1 MLNDVPIYLSKREDI
16 QPTKLHTWRIHELS
30 LPLGGLRW
38 ALIFTLFF
46 FINASS
52 KAQLTDSISKNDTTA
67 KEKTKYHS
75 PKKATLM
82 SAIVPGLGQVY
93 NKKYWKLP
101 IIYGGFA
108 ALIYSLNFNQ
118 SEYVRFRDAY
128 KYRIDGDSATVDN
141 YVGILRDDDLF
152 ALQKS
157 YNRYRDLSVIGL
169 GLLYVLNV
177 VDASVDAHLF
187 TFDVGDDL
195 SFNIHPTIINIANSN
210 RYQTGLSLT
219 IKL

>member
-1 MLNDVPIYLSKREDI
+1 MCGI
-16 QPTKLHTWRIHELS
+16 
-30 LPLGGLRW
+30 
-38 ALIFTLFF
+38 LIFTLLF
-46 FINASS
+46 FINTAS

-67 KEKTKYHS
+67 KEKPKYHS

-118 SEYVRFRDAY
+118 SEYARFRDAY
-128 KYRIDGDSATVDN
+128 KYRIDGDSTTVDN

-169 GLLYVLNV
+169 GLLYVLNI

-210 RYQTGLSLT
+210 HYQTGLTLS

>member
-1 MLNDVPIYLSKREDI
+1 MLNDASSLLS
-16 QPTKLHTWRIHELS
+16 PTIIHTWHF
-30 LPLGGLRW
+30 LPFRRLKCT
-38 ALIFTLFF
+38 LIFIILL
-46 FINASS
+46 FINTSGN
-52 KAQLTDSISKNDTTA
+52 AQVTDTTS
-67 KEKTKYHS
+67 KTDTTSVKKIKYHS

-128 KYRIDGDSATVDN
+128 KYRIDPNPATVDN

-195 SFNIHPTIINIANSN
+195 SLNIHPTIINIANSN
-210 RYQTGLSLT
+210 HYQTGLSLT